1 MFEKLRLKF
10 ILINMS
16 LLTTVFIS
24 IFGTIY
30 FMTNKSLNME
40 INSTLNI
47 LINDNRNHEPKP
59 KLNSNNITVALDKNG
74 NIIKKSTSPNF
85 IVDTDFL
92 QNSIEKVLESK
103 YLSSKLSISN
113 VPYAFL
119 KRTYSMGTKI
129 VFLDISYEE
138 DFKISLLK
146 IFISVGGISLV
157 ILFIISIYLTNKSI
171 KPIKDVFEKQK

>member
-74 NIIKKSTSPNF
+74 NIIKKSTSPN
-85 IVDTDFL
+85 
-92 QNSIEKVLESK
+92 SIEKVLESK

-171 KPIKDVFEKQK
+171 KPIKYVFEKQK

>member
-59 KLNSNNITVALDKNG
+59 KLNSNNITE
-74 NIIKKSTSPNF
+74 P
-85 IVDTDFL
+85 
-92 QNSIEKVLESK
+92 
-103 YLSSKLSISN
+103 
-113 VPYAFL
+113 
-119 KRTYSMGTKI
+119 
-129 VFLDISYEE
+129 
-138 DFKISLLK
+138 
-146 IFISVGGISLV
+146 
-157 ILFIISIYLTNKSI
+157 
-171 KPIKDVFEKQK
+171 